1 MVKHLHYLFTLLL
14 VMLCTAATAQTTVTF
29 QAGTD
34 KGSDGGTPAKDVAL
48 TKDGITLHCTLS
60 SSNAGVLGRTDNY
73 RFYQNSK
80 LEVSSTVGNIT
91 KVVFTCT
98 ASGTTKWGPGC
109 FTGPSTGEY
118 TYDDKTGT
126 WTGNAAS
133 FTLTASSQVRA
144 TKIEVTYTPSGGTT
158 KTSADLSF
166 PEATYTVKL
175 GDSFTAP
182 ALTNPHNLTVSY
194 TVDNTDVADVDATT
208 GEVTINAAGT
218 AKITASTEGNDT
230 YAAGSASYTLTVT
243 GDVTTTGDGTEAKPY
258 TVADILALNAA
269 NALPTD
275 EVYVKGI
282 VSKINEVSASHGN
295 ATYYIS
301 DDGTTT
307 NQFEI
312 FRGKYLG
319 NVNFTD
325 ESQLQTGWTVTV
337 KGKVTLY
344 NNTTLEMA
352 QNNYLTSI
360 EKPAGAAPAISG
372 DETFLESTTVTITAN
387 QEGATVYYTT
397 DGTTP
402 TDKSTKYTEPITLT
416 ETTTVKAIA
425 YLNGTASEV
434 AEKTFTKTEPIS
446 VAKALEILANGTQTT
461 SNVYVSGTIVEVSEL
476 NTQYGNASYTI
487 SDDGKSTSTLTVF
500 RGKYLGN
507 AKFTAEDHINAGDKV
522 VVCGVLKNYAK
533 DDTTTP
539 QLTNSYLVSI
549 NGTTTAIN
557 SVKTKT
563 ALDGAI
569 YNLAGQRVS
578 KSYKGVVIKNGRK
591 YIVK

>member
-1 MVKHLHYLFTLLL
+1 M
-14 VMLCTAATAQTTVTF
+14 MLCTAATAQTTVTF

-182 ALTNPHNLTVSY
+182 TLTNPHNLTVSY

-282 VSKINEVSASHGN
+282 VSQITEVSASFGN

-307 NQFEI
+307 NQFQI
-312 FRGKYLG
+312 FRGKYLN
-319 NVNFTD
+319 NVKFTSED
-325 ESQLQTGWTVTV
+325 QLQTGWTVTV
-337 KGKVTLY
+337 KGKVILF
-344 NNTTLEMA
+344 NTSLEMA

-387 QEGATVYYTT
+387 QEGATVYFTT

-476 NTQYGNASYTI
+476 STQFGNASYTI
-487 SDDGKSTSTLTVF
+487 SDDGTSTSTLTVF

-507 AKFTAEDHINAGDKV
+507 AKFTAEDHINAGNKV

>member
-1 MVKHLHYLFTLLL
+1 M
-14 VMLCTAATAQTTVTF
+14 MLCTAATAQTTVTF
-29 QAGTD
+29 TAGTE
-34 KGSDGGTPAKDVAL
+34 KGTYTGTGSPQSGEETI
-48 TKDGITLHCTLS
+48 TKDGITIKCSTG
-60 SSNAGVLGRTDNY
+60 AFAAKQY
-73 RFYQNSK
+73 RFYK
-80 LEVSSTVGNIT
+80 SSTATISSSVGNIT
-91 KVVFTCT
+91 KVVITCKANGT
-98 ASGTTKWGPGC
+98 AKYGPGN
-109 FTGPSTGEY
+109 FTDATAGSY
-118 TYDDKTGT
+118 TFEEAGKTGT
-126 WTGNAAS
+126 WTGLAAE
-133 FTLTASSQVRA
+133 FTLKASKNQVRA
-144 TKIEVTYTPSGGTT
+144 TSIEVTYTPNGGSV
-158 KTSADLSF
+158 KEAAGLAF

-182 ALTNPHNLTVSY
+182 TLTNPHNLTVSY

-282 VSKINEVSASHGN
+282 VSQITEVSASFGN

-307 NQFEI
+307 NQFQI
-312 FRGKYLG
+312 FRGKYLN
-319 NVNFTD
+319 NVKFTSED
-325 ESQLQTGWTVTV
+325 QLQTGWTVTV
-337 KGKVTLY
+337 KGKVTLF
-344 NNTTLEMA
+344 NTSLEMA

-476 NTQYGNASYTI
+476 STQFGNASYTI
-487 SDDGKSTSTLTVF
+487 SDDGTSTSTLTVF

-507 AKFTAEDHINAGDKV
+507 AKFTAEDHINAGNKV

>member
-29 QAGTD
+29 TAGTE
-34 KGSDGGTPAKDVAL
+34 KGTYTGSGSPQSGEETI
-48 TKDGITLHCTLS
+48 TKDGITIKCS
-60 SSNAGVLGRTDNY
+60 SGAFAASEY
-73 RFYQNSK
+73 RFYKSSTATI
-80 LEVSSTVGNIT
+80 SSTVGNIT

-98 ASGTTKWGPGC
+98 ANGIAKKGPGN
-109 FTGPSTGEY
+109 FTGATTGSY
-118 TYDDKTGT
+118 TYEEAGETGT
-126 WTGNAAS
+126 WTGDAAE
-133 FTLTASSQVRA
+133 FTLTASKNQVRA
-144 TKIEVTYTPSGGTT
+144 TKIEVTYTPSG

-182 ALTNPHNLTVSY
+182 TLTNPHNLTVSY

-282 VSKINEVSASHGN
+282 VSQIKEVSASFGN

-307 NQFEI
+307 NQFQI
-312 FRGKYLG
+312 FRGKYLN
-319 NVNFTD
+319 NVKFTSED
-325 ESQLQTGWTVTV
+325 QLQTGWTVTV
-337 KGKVTLY
+337 KGKVTPF
-344 NNTTLEMA
+344 NTSLEMA
-352 QNNYLTSI
+352 QSNYLTSI

-476 NTQYGNASYTI
+476 STQYGNASYTI
-487 SDDGKSTSTLTVF
+487 SDDGTSTSTLTVF

-507 AKFTAEDHINAGDKV
+507 AKFTAEDHINAGNKV

>member
-182 ALTNPHNLTVSY
+182 TLTNPHNLTVSY

-476 NTQYGNASYTI
+476 STQFGNASYTI
-487 SDDGKSTSTLTVF
+487 SDDGTSTSTLTVF

-507 AKFTAEDHINAGDKV
+507 AKFTAEDHINAGNKV

>member
-1 MVKHLHYLFTLLL
+1 M
-14 VMLCTAATAQTTVTF
+14 MLCTAATAQTTVTF
-29 QAGTD
+29 TAGTE
-34 KGSDGGTPAKDVAL
+34 KGTYTGSGSPQSGEETI
-48 TKDGITLHCTLS
+48 TKDGITIKCS
-60 SSNAGVLGRTDNY
+60 SGAFAASEY
-73 RFYQNSK
+73 RFYKSSTATI
-80 LEVSSTVGNIT
+80 SSTVGNIT

-98 ASGTTKWGPGC
+98 ANGIAKKGPGN
-109 FTGPSTGEY
+109 FTGATTGSY
-118 TYDDKTGT
+118 TYEEAGETGT
-126 WTGNAAS
+126 WTGDAAE
-133 FTLTASSQVRA
+133 FTLTASKNQVRA
-144 TKIEVTYTPSGGTT
+144 TKIEVTYTPSG

-182 ALTNPHNLTVSY
+182 TLTNRHNLTVSY

-218 AKITASTEGNDT
+218 AKITAAFAGNDT
-230 YAAGSASYTLTVT
+230 YAAGSASYTLIVT

-282 VSKINEVSASHGN
+282 VSQITEVSASFGN

-307 NQFEI
+307 NQFQI
-312 FRGKYLG
+312 FRGKYLN
-319 NVNFTD
+319 NVKFTSED
-325 ESQLQTGWTVTV
+325 QLQTGWTVTV
-337 KGKVTLY
+337 KGKVTLF
-344 NNTTLEMA
+344 NTSLEMA

-476 NTQYGNASYTI
+476 STQFGNASYTI
-487 SDDGKSTSTLTVF
+487 SDDGTSTSTLTVF

>member
-29 QAGTD
+29 TAGTE
-34 KGSDGGTPAKDVAL
+34 KGTYTGTGSPQSGEETI
-48 TKDGITLHCTLS
+48 TKDGITIKCS
-60 SSNAGVLGRTDNY
+60 SGAFAAPQY
-73 RFYQNSK
+73 RFYKSSTATI
-80 LEVSSTVGNIT
+80 SSTVGNIT

-98 ASGTTKWGPGC
+98 AKKQGPGN
-109 FTGPSTGEY
+109 FTGATTGSY
-118 TYDDKTGT
+118 TYEEAGETGT
-126 WTGNAAS
+126 WTGDAAE
-133 FTLTASSQVRA
+133 FTLTASKNQVRA
-144 TKIEVTYTPSGGTT
+144 TKIEVTYTPSG
-158 KTSADLSF
+158 KNSADLSF

-182 ALTNPHNLTVSY
+182 TLTNPHNLTVSY

-282 VSKINEVSASHGN
+282 VSQITEVSASFGN

-307 NQFEI
+307 NQFQI
-312 FRGKYLG
+312 FRGKYLN
-319 NVNFTD
+319 NVKFTSED
-325 ESQLQTGWTVTV
+325 QLQTGWTVTV
-337 KGKVTLY
+337 KGKVTLF
-344 NNTTLEMA
+344 NTSLEMA

-476 NTQYGNASYTI
+476 STQFGNASYTI
-487 SDDGKSTSTLTVF
+487 SDDGTSTSTLTVF

>member
-29 QAGTD
+29 TAGTE
-34 KGSDGGTPAKDVAL
+34 KGTYTGTGSPQSGEETI
-48 TKDGITLHCTLS
+48 TKDGITIKCS
-60 SSNAGVLGRTDNY
+60 SGAFAASQY
-73 RFYQNSK
+73 RFYKSSTATI
-80 LEVSSTVGNIT
+80 SSTVGNIT

-98 ASGTTKWGPGC
+98 AKGTEKQGPGN
-109 FTGPSTGEY
+109 FTGATTGSY
-118 TYDDKTGT
+118 TYEEAGETGT
-126 WTGNAAS
+126 WTGDAAE
-133 FTLTASSQVRA
+133 FTLTASKNQVRA
-144 TKIEVTYTPSGGTT
+144 TKIEVTYTPSG

-182 ALTNPHNLTVSY
+182 TLTNPHNLTVSY

-218 AKITASTEGNDT
+218 AKITAAFAGNDT

-282 VSKINEVSASHGN
+282 VSQIKEVSASFGN

-307 NQFEI
+307 NQFQI
-312 FRGKYLG
+312 YRGKYLN
-319 NVNFTD
+319 NVKFTSED
-325 ESQLQTGWTVTV
+325 QLQTGWTVTV
-337 KGKVTLY
+337 KGKVTLF
-344 NNTTLEMA
+344 NTSLEMA

-476 NTQYGNASYTI
+476 STQFGNASYTI
-487 SDDGKSTSTLTVF
+487 SDDGTSTSTLTVF

>member
-1 MVKHLHYLFTLLL
+1 M
-14 VMLCTAATAQTTVTF
+14 MLCTAATAQTTVTF

-182 ALTNPHNLTVSY
+182 TLTNPHNLTVSY

-282 VSKINEVSASHGN
+282 VSQIKEVSASFGN

-307 NQFEI
+307 NQFQI
-312 FRGKYLG
+312 YRGKYLN
-319 NVNFTD
+319 NVKFTSED
-325 ESQLQTGWTVTV
+325 QLQTGWTVTV
-337 KGKVTLY
+337 KGKVTLF
-344 NNTTLEMA
+344 NTSLEMA

-476 NTQYGNASYTI
+476 STQYGNASYTI
-487 SDDGKSTSTLTVF
+487 SDDGTSTSALTVF

-507 AKFTAEDHINAGDKV
+507 AKFTAENQINAGDKV

>member
-1 MVKHLHYLFTLLL
+1 M
-14 VMLCTAATAQTTVTF
+14 MLCTAATAQTTVTF

-182 ALTNPHNLTVSY
+182 TLTNPHNLTVSY

-476 NTQYGNASYTI
+476 STQYGNASYTI

>member
-29 QAGTD
+29 TAGTE
-34 KGSDGGTPAKDVAL
+34 KGTYTGTGSPQSGEETI
-48 TKDGITLHCTLS
+48 TKDGITIKCS
-60 SSNAGVLGRTDNY
+60 SGAFAAPQY
-73 RFYQNSK
+73 RFYKSSTATI
-80 LEVSSTVGNIT
+80 SSTVGNIT

-98 ASGTTKWGPGC
+98 AKGTEKQGPGN
-109 FTGPSTGEY
+109 FTGATTGSY
-118 TYDDKTGT
+118 TYEEAGETGT
-126 WTGNAAS
+126 WTGDAAE
-133 FTLTASSQVRA
+133 FTLTASKNQVRA
-144 TKIEVTYTPSGGTT
+144 TKIEVTYTPSG

-182 ALTNPHNLTVSY
+182 TLTNPHNLTVSY

-218 AKITASTEGNDT
+218 AKITAAFAGNDT

-282 VSKINEVSASHGN
+282 VSQITEVSASFGN

-307 NQFEI
+307 NQFQI
-312 FRGKYLG
+312 FRGKYLN
-319 NVNFTD
+319 NVKFTSED
-325 ESQLQTGWTVTV
+325 QLQTGWTVTV
-337 KGKVTLY
+337 KGKVTLF
-344 NNTTLEMA
+344 NTSLEMA

-476 NTQYGNASYTI
+476 STQFGNASYTI
-487 SDDGKSTSTLTVF
+487 SDDGTSTSTLTVF
-500 RGKYLGN
+500 RGRYLGN
-507 AKFTAEDHINAGDKV
+507 AKFTAEDQIHAGDKV
-522 VVCGVLKNYAK
+522 VVCGVLKNFVK

-539 QLTNSYLVSI
+539 ELTNSYLVSI

>member
-29 QAGTD
+29 TAGTE
-34 KGSDGGTPAKDVAL
+34 KGTYTGTGSPQSGEETI
-48 TKDGITLHCTLS
+48 TKDGITIKCS
-60 SSNAGVLGRTDNY
+60 SGAFAASQY
-73 RFYQNSK
+73 RFYKSSTATI
-80 LEVSSTVGNIT
+80 SSTVGNIT

-98 ASGTTKWGPGC
+98 AKKQGPGN
-109 FTGPSTGEY
+109 FTGATTGSY
-118 TYDDKTGT
+118 TYEEAGETGT
-126 WTGNAAS
+126 WTGDAAE
-133 FTLTASSQVRA
+133 FTLTASKNQVRA
-144 TKIEVTYTPSGGTT
+144 TKIEVTYTPSG

-182 ALTNPHNLTVSY
+182 TLTNPHNLTVSY

-218 AKITASTEGNDT
+218 AKITAAFAGNDT
-230 YAAGSASYTLTVT
+230 YAAGSASYTLIVT

-282 VSKINEVSASHGN
+282 VSQIKEVSASFGN

-307 NQFEI
+307 NQFQI
-312 FRGKYLG
+312 YRGKYLN
-319 NVNFTD
+319 NVKFTSED
-325 ESQLQTGWTVTV
+325 QLQTGWTVTV
-337 KGKVTLY
+337 KGKVTLF
-344 NNTTLEMA
+344 NTSLEMA

-476 NTQYGNASYTI
+476 STQFGNASYTI
-487 SDDGKSTSTLTVF
+487 SDDGTSTSTLTVF

-507 AKFTAEDHINAGDKV
+507 AKFTAEDHINAGNKV

>member
-29 QAGTD
+29 TAGTE
-34 KGSDGGTPAKDVAL
+34 KGTYTGSGSPQSGEETI
-48 TKDGITLHCTLS
+48 TKDGITIKCS
-60 SSNAGVLGRTDNY
+60 SGAFAASEY
-73 RFYQNSK
+73 RFYKSSTATI
-80 LEVSSTVGNIT
+80 SSTVGNIT

-98 ASGTTKWGPGC
+98 ANGIAKKGPGN
-109 FTGPSTGEY
+109 FTGATTGSY
-118 TYDDKTGT
+118 TYEEAGETGT
-126 WTGNAAS
+126 WTGDAAE
-133 FTLTASSQVRA
+133 FTLTASKNQVRA
-144 TKIEVTYTPSGGTT
+144 TKIEVTYTPSG

-182 ALTNPHNLTVSY
+182 TLTNRHNLTVSY

-218 AKITASTEGNDT
+218 AKITAAFAGNDT
-230 YAAGSASYTLTVT
+230 YAAGSASYTLIVT

-282 VSKINEVSASHGN
+282 VSQITEVSASFGN

-307 NQFEI
+307 NQFQI
-312 FRGKYLG
+312 FRGKYLN
-319 NVNFTD
+319 NVKFTSED
-325 ESQLQTGWTVTV
+325 QLQTGWTVTV
-337 KGKVTLY
+337 KGKVTLF
-344 NNTTLEMA
+344 NTSLEMA

-476 NTQYGNASYTI
+476 STQFGNASYTI
-487 SDDGKSTSTLTVF
+487 SDDGTSTSTLTVF

>member
-29 QAGTD
+29 TAGTE
-34 KGSDGGTPAKDVAL
+34 KGTYTGTGSPQSGEETI
-48 TKDGITLHCTLS
+48 TKDGITIKCS
-60 SSNAGVLGRTDNY
+60 SGAFAASQY
-73 RFYQNSK
+73 RFYKSSTATI
-80 LEVSSTVGNIT
+80 SSTVGNIT

-98 ASGTTKWGPGC
+98 ANGTEKQGPGN
-109 FTGPSTGEY
+109 FTDATKGSY
-118 TYDDKTGT
+118 TYEEAGETGT
-126 WTGNAAS
+126 WTGDAAE
-133 FTLTASSQVRA
+133 FTLTASKNQVRA
-144 TKIEVTYTPSGGTT
+144 TKIEVTYTPSG

-182 ALTNPHNLTVSY
+182 TLTNPHNLTVSY

-282 VSKINEVSASHGN
+282 VSQITEVSASFGN

-307 NQFEI
+307 NQFQI
-312 FRGKYLG
+312 YRGKYLN
-319 NVNFTD
+319 NVKFTSED
-325 ESQLQTGWTVTV
+325 QLQTGWTVTV
-337 KGKVTLY
+337 KGKVTLF
-344 NNTTLEMA
+344 NTSLEMA

-476 NTQYGNASYTI
+476 STQYGNASYTI
-487 SDDGKSTSTLTVF
+487 SDDGTSTSTLTVF

>member
-14 VMLCTAATAQTTVTF
+14 VMLCTAATAQKTVTF
-29 QAGTD
+29 TAGTE
-34 KGSDGGTPAKDVAL
+34 KGTYTGVDSSSGEETI
-48 TKDGITLHCTLS
+48 TKDGITIKCSTG
-60 SSNAGVLGRTDNY
+60 AFAAKQY
-73 RFYQNSK
+73 RFYK
-80 LEVSSTVGNIT
+80 SSTATISSSVGNIT

-98 ASGTTKWGPGC
+98 ANGTAKYGPGN
-109 FTGPSTGEY
+109 FTDATAGSY
-118 TYDDKTGT
+118 TFEEAGKTGT
-126 WTGNAAS
+126 WTGLAAE
-133 FTLTASSQVRA
+133 FTLTASKNQVRA
-144 TKIEVTYTPSGGTT
+144 TKIEVTYTPSG

-182 ALTNPHNLTVSY
+182 TLTNPHNLTVSY

-282 VSKINEVSASHGN
+282 VSQIKEVSASFGN

-307 NQFEI
+307 NQFQI
-312 FRGKYLG
+312 YRGKYLN
-319 NVNFTD
+319 NVQFPSED
-325 ESQLQTGWTVTV
+325 QLQTGWTVTV
-337 KGKVTLY
+337 KGKVTPF
-344 NNTTLEMA
+344 NTSLEMA
-352 QNNYLTSI
+352 QSNYLTSI

-476 NTQYGNASYTI
+476 STQYGNASYTI
-487 SDDGKSTSTLTVF
+487 SDDGKSTSALTVF

>member
-29 QAGTD
+29 TAGTE
-34 KGSDGGTPAKDVAL
+34 KGTYTGVDSSSGEETI
-48 TKDGITLHCTLS
+48 TKDGITIKCSTG
-60 SSNAGVLGRTDNY
+60 AFAAKQY
-73 RFYQNSK
+73 RFYK
-80 LEVSSTVGNIT
+80 SSTATISSSVGNIT

-98 ASGTTKWGPGC
+98 ANGTAKYGPGN
-109 FTGPSTGEY
+109 FTDATAGSY
-118 TYDDKTGT
+118 TFEEAGKTGT
-126 WTGNAAS
+126 WTGLAAE
-133 FTLTASSQVRA
+133 FTLKASKNQVRA
-144 TKIEVTYTPSGGTT
+144 TSIEVTYTPNGGSV
-158 KTSADLSF
+158 KEAAGLAF

-175 GDSFTAP
+175 GDSFTVP
-182 ALTNPHNLTVSY
+182 TLTNPHNLTVSY

-282 VSKINEVSASHGN
+282 VSQIKEVSASFGN

-307 NQFEI
+307 NQFQI
-312 FRGKYLG
+312 FRGKYLN
-319 NVNFTD
+319 NVKFTSED
-325 ESQLQTGWTVTV
+325 QLQTGWTVTV
-337 KGKVTLY
+337 KGKVTLF
-344 NNTTLEMA
+344 NTSLEMA

-476 NTQYGNASYTI
+476 STQYGNASYTI
-487 SDDGKSTSTLTVF
+487 SDDGTSTSTLTVF

-507 AKFTAEDHINAGDKV
+507 AKFTAEDHINAGNKV

>member
-1 MVKHLHYLFTLLL
+1 M
-14 VMLCTAATAQTTVTF
+14 MLCTAATAQTTVTF
-29 QAGTD
+29 TAGTE
-34 KGSDGGTPAKDVAL
+34 KGTYTGTGSPQSGEETI
-48 TKDGITLHCTLS
+48 TKDGITIKCS
-60 SSNAGVLGRTDNY
+60 SGAFAASQY
-73 RFYQNSK
+73 RFYKSSTATI
-80 LEVSSTVGNIT
+80 SSTVGNIT

-98 ASGTTKWGPGC
+98 AKGTEKQGPGN
-109 FTGPSTGEY
+109 FTGATTGSY
-118 TYDDKTGT
+118 TYEEAGETGT
-126 WTGNAAS
+126 WTGDAAE
-133 FTLTASSQVRA
+133 FTLTASKNQVRA
-144 TKIEVTYTPSGGTT
+144 TKIEVTYTPNGGSV
-158 KTSADLSF
+158 KKAAGLSF

-175 GDSFTAP
+175 GDAFTAP
-182 ALTNPHNLTVSY
+182 TLTNPHNLTVSY

-282 VSKINEVSASHGN
+282 VSQIKEVSASFGN

-307 NQFEI
+307 NQFQI
-312 FRGKYLG
+312 FRGKYLN
-319 NVNFTD
+319 NVKFTSED
-325 ESQLQTGWTVTV
+325 QLQTGWTVTV
-337 KGKVTLY
+337 KGKVTLF
-344 NNTTLEMA
+344 NTSLEMA

-476 NTQYGNASYTI
+476 STQFGNASYTI
-487 SDDGKSTSTLTVF
+487 SDDSTSTSTLTVF

-507 AKFTAEDHINAGDKV
+507 AKFTAENQINAGDKV

>member
-1 MVKHLHYLFTLLL
+1 M
-14 VMLCTAATAQTTVTF
+14 MLCTAATAQTTVTF
-29 QAGTD
+29 TAGTE
-34 KGSDGGTPAKDVAL
+34 KGTYTGSGSPQSGEETI
-48 TKDGITLHCTLS
+48 TKDGITIKCS
-60 SSNAGVLGRTDNY
+60 SGAFAAPQY
-73 RFYQNSK
+73 RFYKSSTATI
-80 LEVSSTVGNIT
+80 SSTVGNIT

-98 ASGTTKWGPGC
+98 AKGTAKQGPGN
-109 FTGPSTGEY
+109 FTGATTGSY
-118 TYDDKTGT
+118 TYEEAGETGT
-126 WTGNAAS
+126 WTGDAAE
-133 FTLTASSQVRA
+133 FTLTASKNQVRA
-144 TKIEVTYTPSGGTT
+144 TKIEVTYTPSG

-182 ALTNPHNLTVSY
+182 TLTNPHNLTVSY

-282 VSKINEVSASHGN
+282 VSQIKEVNASFGN

-307 NQFEI
+307 NQFQI
-312 FRGKYLG
+312 FRGKYLN
-319 NVNFTD
+319 NVKFTSED
-325 ESQLQTGWTVTV
+325 QLQTGWTVTV
-337 KGKVTLY
+337 KGKVTLF
-344 NNTTLEMA
+344 NTSLEMA

-476 NTQYGNASYTI
+476 STQFGNASYTI
-487 SDDGKSTSTLTVF
+487 SDDGTSTSTLTVF

-507 AKFTAEDHINAGDKV
+507 AKFTAEDHINAGNKV

>member
-182 ALTNPHNLTVSY
+182 TLTNPHNLTVSY

-282 VSKINEVSASHGN
+282 VSQIKEVSASFGN

-307 NQFEI
+307 NQFQI
-312 FRGKYLG
+312 YRGKYLN
-319 NVNFTD
+319 NVKFTSED
-325 ESQLQTGWTVTV
+325 QLQTGWTVTV
-337 KGKVTLY
+337 KGKVTLF
-344 NNTTLEMA
+344 NTSLEMA

-476 NTQYGNASYTI
+476 STQYGNASYTI
-487 SDDGKSTSTLTVF
+487 SDDGTSTSALTVF

-507 AKFTAEDHINAGDKV
+507 AKFTAENQINAGDKV

>member
-1 MVKHLHYLFTLLL
+1 M
-14 VMLCTAATAQTTVTF
+14 
-29 QAGTD
+29 
-34 KGSDGGTPAKDVAL
+34 
-48 TKDGITLHCTLS
+48 
-60 SSNAGVLGRTDNY
+60 
-73 RFYQNSK
+73 
-80 LEVSSTVGNIT
+80 
-91 KVVFTCT
+91 
-98 ASGTTKWGPGC
+98 
-109 FTGPSTGEY
+109 
-118 TYDDKTGT
+118 
-126 WTGNAAS
+126 
-133 FTLTASSQVRA
+133 
-144 TKIEVTYTPSGGTT
+144 
-158 KTSADLSF
+158 
-166 PEATYTVKL
+166 KL

-182 ALTNPHNLTVSY
+182 TLTNPHNLTVSY

-282 VSKINEVSASHGN
+282 VSQIKEVSASFGN

-307 NQFEI
+307 NQFQI
-312 FRGKYLG
+312 YRGKYLN
-319 NVNFTD
+319 NVKFTSED
-325 ESQLQTGWTVTV
+325 QLQTGWTVTV
-337 KGKVTLY
+337 KGKVTPF
-344 NNTTLEMA
+344 NTSLEMA
-352 QNNYLTSI
+352 QSNYLTSI

-476 NTQYGNASYTI
+476 STQYGNASYTI
-487 SDDGKSTSTLTVF
+487 SDDGKSTSALTVF

>member
-1 MVKHLHYLFTLLL
+1 MDTSDLHYLFTLLL

-29 QAGTD
+29 TAGTE
-34 KGSDGGTPAKDVAL
+34 KGTYTGTGSPQSGEETI
-48 TKDGITLHCTLS
+48 TKDGITIKCS
-60 SSNAGVLGRTDNY
+60 SGAFAASQY
-73 RFYQNSK
+73 RFYKSSTATI
-80 LEVSSTVGNIT
+80 SSTVGNIT

-98 ASGTTKWGPGC
+98 AKGTEKQGPGN
-109 FTGPSTGEY
+109 FTGATTGSY
-118 TYDDKTGT
+118 TYEEAGETGT
-126 WTGNAAS
+126 WTGDAAE
-133 FTLTASSQVRA
+133 FTLTASKNQVRA
-144 TKIEVTYTPSGGTT
+144 TKIEVTYTPSG

-182 ALTNPHNLTVSY
+182 TLTNPHNLTVSY

-282 VSKINEVSASHGN
+282 VSQIKEVSASYGN

-307 NQFEI
+307 NQFQI
-312 FRGKYLG
+312 FRGKYLN
-319 NVNFTD
+319 NVKFTSED
-325 ESQLQTGWTVTV
+325 QLQTGWTVTV
-337 KGKVTLY
+337 KGKVTLF
-344 NNTTLEMA
+344 NTSLEMA

-476 NTQYGNASYTI
+476 STQYGNASYTI
-487 SDDGKSTSTLTVF
+487 SDDGTSTSTLTVF

-578 KSYKGVVIKNGRK
+578 KSYKPEFGIS
-591 YIVK
+591 

>member
-34 KGSDGGTPAKDVAL
+34 KGSDGGTAAKDVAL

-98 ASGTTKWGPGC
+98 AKDTAKYGPGN
-109 FTGPSTGEY
+109 FTGATTGSY
-118 TYDDKTGT
+118 TYEEAGETGT
-126 WTGNAAS
+126 WTGDAAE
-133 FTLTASSQVRA
+133 FTLTASKNQVRA
-144 TKIEVTYTPSGGTT
+144 TKIEVTYTPSG

-182 ALTNPHNLTVSY
+182 TLTNPHNLTVSY

-243 GDVTTTGDGTEAKPY
+243 GDATTTGDGTEAKPY

-282 VSKINEVSASHGN
+282 VSQIKEVSASFGN

-307 NQFEI
+307 NQFQI
-312 FRGKYLG
+312 YRGKYLN
-319 NVNFTD
+319 NVKFTSED
-325 ESQLQTGWTVTV
+325 QLQTGWTVTV
-337 KGKVTLY
+337 KGKVTLF
-344 NNTTLEMA
+344 NTSLEMA

-476 NTQYGNASYTI
+476 STQYGNASYTI
-487 SDDGKSTSTLTVF
+487 SDDATSTSTLTVF

>member
-29 QAGTD
+29 TAGTE
-34 KGSDGGTPAKDVAL
+34 KGTYTGTGSPQSGEETI
-48 TKDGITLHCTLS
+48 TKDGITIKCS
-60 SSNAGVLGRTDNY
+60 SGAFAASQY
-73 RFYQNSK
+73 RFYKSSTATI
-80 LEVSSTVGNIT
+80 SSTVGNIT

-98 ASGTTKWGPGC
+98 AKGTEKQGPGN
-109 FTGPSTGEY
+109 FTGATTGSY
-118 TYDDKTGT
+118 TYEEAGETGT
-126 WTGNAAS
+126 WTGDAAE
-133 FTLTASSQVRA
+133 FTLTASKNQVRA
-144 TKIEVTYTPSGGTT
+144 TKIEVTYTPSG

-182 ALTNPHNLTVSY
+182 TLTNPHNLTVSY

-282 VSKINEVSASHGN
+282 VSQIKEVSASYGN

-307 NQFEI
+307 NQFQI
-312 FRGKYLG
+312 FRGKYLN
-319 NVNFTD
+319 NVKFTSED
-325 ESQLQTGWTVTV
+325 QLQTGWTVTV
-337 KGKVTLY
+337 KGKVTLF
-344 NNTTLEMA
+344 NTSLEMA

-476 NTQYGNASYTI
+476 STQYGNASYTI
-487 SDDGKSTSTLTVF
+487 SDDGTSTSTLTVF

>member
-1 MVKHLHYLFTLLL
+1 M
-14 VMLCTAATAQTTVTF
+14 
-29 QAGTD
+29 
-34 KGSDGGTPAKDVAL
+34 
-48 TKDGITLHCTLS
+48 
-60 SSNAGVLGRTDNY
+60 
-73 RFYQNSK
+73 
-80 LEVSSTVGNIT
+80 
-91 KVVFTCT
+91 
-98 ASGTTKWGPGC
+98 
-109 FTGPSTGEY
+109 
-118 TYDDKTGT
+118 
-126 WTGNAAS
+126 
-133 FTLTASSQVRA
+133 
-144 TKIEVTYTPSGGTT
+144 TYTPSG

-182 ALTNPHNLTVSY
+182 TLTNPHNLTVSY

-282 VSKINEVSASHGN
+282 VSQIKEVSASFGN

-307 NQFEI
+307 NQFQI
-312 FRGKYLG
+312 FRGKYLN
-319 NVNFTD
+319 NVKFTSED
-325 ESQLQTGWTVTV
+325 QLQTGWTVTV
-337 KGKVTLY
+337 KGKVTLF
-344 NNTTLEMA
+344 NTSLEMA

-476 NTQYGNASYTI
+476 STQFGNASYTI
-487 SDDGKSTSTLTVF
+487 SDDGTSTSTLTVF

>member
-158 KTSADLSF
+158 KTSAELSF
-166 PEATYTVKL
+166 PKASYTAKV
-175 GDSFTAP
+175 GETFTAP
-182 ALTNPHNLTVSY
+182 TLTNRHNLTVSY

-218 AKITASTEGNDT
+218 AKITAAFAGNDT
-230 YAAGSASYTLTVT
+230 YAAGSASYTLIVT

-282 VSKINEVSASHGN
+282 VSQITEVSASFGN

-307 NQFEI
+307 NQFQI
-312 FRGKYLG
+312 FRGKYLN
-319 NVNFTD
+319 NVKFTSED
-325 ESQLQTGWTVTV
+325 QLQTGWTVTV
-337 KGKVTLY
+337 KGKVTLF
-344 NNTTLEMA
+344 NTSLEMA

-476 NTQYGNASYTI
+476 STQFGNASYTI
-487 SDDGKSTSTLTVF
+487 SDDGTSTSTLTVF

-507 AKFTAEDHINAGDKV
+507 AKFTAEDHINAGNKV

>member
-1 MVKHLHYLFTLLL
+1 M
-14 VMLCTAATAQTTVTF
+14 MLCTAATAQTTVTF

-539 QLTNSYLVSI
+539 ELTNSYLVSI

>member
-182 ALTNPHNLTVSY
+182 TLTNPHNLTVSY

-282 VSKINEVSASHGN
+282 VSQIKEVSASFGN

-307 NQFEI
+307 NQFQI
-312 FRGKYLG
+312 YRGKYLN
-319 NVNFTD
+319 NVKFTSED
-325 ESQLQTGWTVTV
+325 QLQTGWTVTV
-337 KGKVTLY
+337 KGKVTPF
-344 NNTTLEMA
+344 NTSLEMA
-352 QNNYLTSI
+352 QSNYLTSI

-476 NTQYGNASYTI
+476 STQFGNASYTI
-487 SDDGKSTSTLTVF
+487 SDDGTSTSTLTVF

>member
-1 MVKHLHYLFTLLL
+1 M
-14 VMLCTAATAQTTVTF
+14 
-29 QAGTD
+29 
-34 KGSDGGTPAKDVAL
+34 
-48 TKDGITLHCTLS
+48 
-60 SSNAGVLGRTDNY
+60 
-73 RFYQNSK
+73 
-80 LEVSSTVGNIT
+80 
-91 KVVFTCT
+91 
-98 ASGTTKWGPGC
+98 
-109 FTGPSTGEY
+109 
-118 TYDDKTGT
+118 
-126 WTGNAAS
+126 
-133 FTLTASSQVRA
+133 
-144 TKIEVTYTPSGGTT
+144 
-158 KTSADLSF
+158 
-166 PEATYTVKL
+166 KL

-539 QLTNSYLVSI
+539 ELTNSYLVSI